1 MDTKSKKVLLFGIG
15 ETGLNVVRIIAD
27 NNLKGIATF
36 GIKNESE
43 LEMLTGEVTEEVE
56 LVLLVA
62 DLGNHKENS
71 LALQAAKLEK
81 KNGKVVAAI
90 LTTPPLFEGEKAI
103 RRALEVA
110 RKISREVDSSII
122 INKETCNALPKEECS
137 FDELIYSLV
146 AVEETI
152 ADGIHNIMAL
162 ISEKGT
168 IKIDVEDLEIAL
180 SKSGTFTI
188 GSGIGA
194 GENRVGLAIEQALSS
209 PLMKK
214 FDIST
219 ARRVLIKVFVP
230 KNSPL
235 MMNEMKAI
243 TAFIET
249 LPSYAD
255 VKWGV
260 GESDDDD
267 ILSVIILASGF
278 DVKLPE

>member
-1 MDTKSKKVLLFGIG
+1 M
-15 ETGLNVVRIIAD
+15 NVVRIIAE
-27 NNLKGIATF
+27 NEVKGIATF

-43 LEMLTGEVTEEVE
+43 LEMFTGEVTEEVE

-71 LALQAAKLEK
+71 LALQAAKLEN

-110 RKISREVDSSII
+110 RKISREVDSSLI
-122 INKETCNALPKEECS
+122 INKETFNALPKEECS

-152 ADGIHNIMAL
+152 ADGNQDIISL

-214 FDIST
+214 CDIST

-278 DVKLPE
+278 DVKLPD